1 MMTQLSDMLK
11 LVNEERIH
19 RKELEEKMTK
29 TVENAIEKHAL
40 TNGHLTHQSVKNI
53 LHQHQQEVNQSLSQ
67 TTTEINDKMD
77 HLINAMKGNGM
88 NRIEN
93 EITNN
98 NLNENSILIPQ
109 NNIMRNLHQWDG
121 KFWHVPKCFQFPKD
135 ARRKKAWEL
144 LLIGQPN
151 YKNEKGDHA
160 PIMPFSRM
168 LPRCLPKVISN
179 QLKLNW
185 RPIMNKM
192 MEAPD
197 LPSLNA
203 NKVNHQLLEL
213 TLNIATRYL
222 QTKVC
227 SYVWDKCA
235 NYDNCVSNLYTC
247 KCLSLNCYFT
257 NYVYLVSRGE

>member
-1 MMTQLSDMLK
+1 MNPNTSDLEVLPPHFTTGMDNPFIKEAILISYPNITKLPGLQNIKGLLLRCLASVVHHSHNLIKIINKHPGHPFSQISILNNPGLLNHLKPLVTILPSSKINGPTGIPPHVKMMTQLSDMLK

-93 EITNN
+93 EMRNN
-98 NLNENSILIPQ
+98 NLNENNIIPQ

-135 ARRKKAWEL
+135 VRS
-144 LLIGQPN
+144 G
-151 YKNEKGDHA
+151 
-160 PIMPFSRM
+160 
-168 LPRCLPKVISN
+168 
-179 QLKLNW
+179 
-185 RPIMNKM
+185 
-192 MEAPD
+192 
-197 LPSLNA
+197 
-203 NKVNHQLLEL
+203 
-213 TLNIATRYL
+213 
-222 QTKVC
+222 
-227 SYVWDKCA
+227 
-235 NYDNCVSNLYTC
+235 
-247 KCLSLNCYFT
+247 
-257 NYVYLVSRGE
+257 